1 VKQVRPAGG
10 VVPPSSTTLL
20 EGGQPT
26 VEVSPTAE
34 VAPNALS
41 SILAKRKRDDCA
53 RALGLKKLRGPM
65 SLCALRQ
72 ATGLTLGVGCP
83 LSLQDLPPASLA
95 VKASIAIVATSV
107 TPASSPPLAMP
118 VQEAAP
124 DVVEV
129 SVPTALPG
137 FVMASLSTIV
147 APLLSVGVVTTSAFV
162 VPPHPSSSDPLVLP
176 FVVLAVVSPSSS
188 SYPSECLC
196 VKLILCF

>member
-1 VKQVRPAGG
+1 MKLVLKSIGAYQASALLAG
-10 VVPPSSTTLL
+10 LM
-20 EGGQPT
+20 
-26 VEVSPTAE
+26 
-34 VAPNALS
+34 
-41 SILAKRKRDDCA
+41 LA
-53 RALGLKKLRGPM
+53 
-65 SLCALRQ
+65 
-72 ATGLTLGVGCP
+72 GCP